1 MRSKLFLMLVV
12 LLVCLS
18 AGQAQ
23 TINENE
29 SVMAL
34 KDKSAEISLAVESG
48 GKTTATSIDLEL
60 LDAESK
66 VRASVSQSFGLRK
79 GKNICKIIMP
89 LGDLIK
95 DDEDGIYWFRLQYR
109 IDGRQGVISLS
120 ELLKDIFELR
130 ASVPKNFSTGTT
142 YRVRV
147 RALNPFSL
155 KAVKG
160 VQVDGEFSVDIE
172 TDSDE
177 DELKLTAN
185 GQTDGKGFV
194 VLDFKIPPGIK
205 VDREGDLDIT
215 GKKNGI
221 TREID
226 EDPEV
231 PENRGGAFLTADKPL
246 YQPGQNFHVR
256 GIFLDQNYNVLPGFE
271 IEYQIEDEDETV
283 LYREKVKTSE
293 YGVASASWKIPEN
306 AKLGAYVVKVMYDG
320 DEMEDSWLYFKVTR
334 YDLPNFTVAAK
345 ADRPYYLPSER
356 NAAVT
361 VSADYLF
368 GKPVKRGQ
376 VRVVEENERRWSWRE
391 QKYESREGRIFEG
404 ETDAEGKYLANIDL
418 GKEIDT
424 LNERNWERFKD
435 LSFAAYFTDLDT
447 NRTEQKRFDIR
458 ITKEAIHIYFVRH
471 PDINPKLPFKAY
483 FSTFYADGSPAVCD
497 VTVTGEGKKA
507 LTTRSNSLGAGKIAL
522 DLPDDPDDQYYDLRV
537 AATDKNGLTG
547 TYQDDIYLNEED
559 AVKFETDR
567 TVYLPGDNIQL
578 NLASTL
584 KRGLVYIDVVK
595 DWLVIGSYSVNL
607 RNGKAD
613 LRIPYDKNFKGDLT
627 IAAYTDDIEHYDEP
641 KMRFSRGII
650 FPEQQ
655 NLRLDAKFSEDTYR
669 PGEEARLKFSIFD
682 GNGRA
687 AQSALGIVVFDKAVE
702 ERARTETEFGG
713 YFSRFYGMLGYNK
726 GFGNIT
732 LKDLNDLDLSK
743 PVTDE
748 MQLAAEVM
756 LAANYYYP
764 EISRS
769 SSDRLEARTIYAE
782 HFKKQFTPVENIL
795 KSEFEKTSRFPADEA
810 GLRKILGENGIDPDK
825 LKDPWDKNYTPVFSI
840 DKSRVILA
848 FRTAGA
854 DKTQMTEDDFDVSSI
869 GFAYFTPAGRKID
882 AAIADYHKETG
893 GFVQDLATL
902 STALKKHGVDLE
914 GLKDRWNRDYR
925 ITFEIARRHL
935 AIKFRSLG
943 EDGIYQTDW
952 NSDDFDIWTN
962 YTDYFAETELN
973 LINALASGVKKNKNE
988 APRDESEFRRMLGE
1002 NGIDLAGV
1010 RDAYNE
1016 SVYLVRERRS
1026 RYVDK
1031 TVVENGKQKI
1041 TPVTQELMT
1050 FRIRSKGEDRIVSG
1064 DDFDLATFSTEV
1076 LVAFT
1081 DLSVST
1087 GTAKNVLYS
1096 GAKGAI
1102 RGTVTDPNGA
1112 VVPGAEVTAASED
1125 DKAISFSTRTDESGV
1140 FLIQNIP
1147 SGKFT
1152 VTVTSP
1158 GFQTYRY
1165 DNVQVRSMNLVEL
1178 NVVLSVAG
1186 TSASVEVTA
1195 AAEIDQ
1201 SSNSSTSITTT
1212 TKAGQGRIAV
1222 PPEQT
1227 STPRVREYFPET
1239 LFWNPELV
1247 TDKKGRAELKFKLAD
1262 NITTWKMYSI
1272 ASTKGG
1278 KIGVAEKEITA
1289 FQPFFV
1295 DLDPPKFLTKG
1306 DEISLPIQVRNYTEK
1321 KQNVNVT
1328 MTKADWFSFIGQ
1340 DKQQVDVDKGSSA
1353 NAIFG
1358 FKAIEALQK
1367 GKQRVTAL
1375 AQGESDAIE
1384 KPVTVR
1390 PDGEEIVRTE
1400 SRVFKG
1406 TTGFEVNFPAN
1417 ALPKTQK
1424 AELKIYP
1431 NLFSHV
1437 AESVEGLLQRPYGC
1451 GEQTISSTYP
1461 NLMILKFTK
1470 QDNKLRS
1477 TAEIYL
1483 QKGYERLTGYQGADG
1498 GFTYWGGKETSDLA
1512 LTAYALRFL
1521 KDADEFI
1528 DVDPKVMARA
1538 QEWLIKQQRPDG
1550 SWVKKYYYETTEDR
1564 NRTKLFT
1571 SYVARTLARL
1581 KITEGD
1587 ALKKALDYLKAR
1599 NAEIDEPYSLAL
1611 YGLAL
1616 LDAGNKE
1623 LAAEIAAALEKMA
1636 IEEGSAVY
1644 WKLETNT
1651 PFYGWG
1657 TAGRLET
1664 TALVTQFLI
1673 REGRERNAHDPT
1685 RDSLISRGT
1694 LFLIRNK
1701 DRYGVWFSTQTTIN
1715 VLDTF
1720 LAALGPDGAA
1730 GAGPAEGIQVSI
1742 NGAGPQILTPP
1753 ADGITPLIID
1763 LTGQLGPLSNRVEIK
1778 GTNGSTL
1785 MAQVVAGHYID
1796 WKDSESTNTTVNH
1809 SRALKMDYRCDKVNT
1824 AIMKDVTCS
1833 VEAERVGFKG
1843 YGMLLA
1849 ELGTPPGAN
1858 VSRESLEEAMASDGS
1873 ISRYDIL
1880 PDRIV
1885 IYMWAKAGGTK
1896 FNFKFKPRY
1905 GINAQTP
1912 ASCVYDYYNPEARAV
1927 GTPIRFVVR

>member
-1 MRSKLFLMLVV
+1 M
-12 LLVCLS
+12 
-18 AGQAQ
+18 
-23 TINENE
+23 
-29 SVMAL
+29 
-34 KDKSAEISLAVESG
+34 
-48 GKTTATSIDLEL
+48 
-60 LDAESK
+60 
-66 VRASVSQSFGLRK
+66 
-79 GKNICKIIMP
+79 
-89 LGDLIK
+89 
-95 DDEDGIYWFRLQYR
+95 
-109 IDGRQGVISLS
+109 
-120 ELLKDIFELR
+120 
-130 ASVPKNFSTGTT
+130 
-142 YRVRV
+142 
-147 RALNPFSL
+147 
-155 KAVKG
+155 
-160 VQVDGEFSVDIE
+160 
-172 TDSDE
+172 
-177 DELKLTAN
+177 
-185 GQTDGKGFV
+185 
-194 VLDFKIPPGIK
+194 
-205 VDREGDLDIT
+205 
-215 GKKNGI
+215 
-221 TREID
+221 
-226 EDPEV
+226 
-231 PENRGGAFLTADKPL
+231 
-246 YQPGQNFHVR
+246 
-256 GIFLDQNYNVLPGFE
+256 
-271 IEYQIEDEDETV
+271 

-306 AKLGAYVVKVMYDG
+306 AKLGGYVVKVMYGG
-320 DEMEDSWLYFKVTR
+320 DEMEDFSLYFKVTR
-334 YDLPNFTVAAK
+334 YDLPNFSVAAK

-368 GKPVKRGQ
+368 GKPVKRGK
-376 VRVVEENERRWSWRE
+376 VRVVEETERSWSWRE
-391 QKYESREGRIFEG
+391 QKYQSREGRIFEG
-404 ETDAEGKYLANIDL
+404 ETDTEGKYIANIDL
-418 GKEIDT
+418 GQEIDT
-424 LNERNWERFKD
+424 MSQRNWERFKD

-458 ITKEAIHIYFVRH
+458 VTKEAIHIYFVRH
-471 PDINPKLPFKAY
+471 SDINPKLPFRAY

-497 VTVTGEGKKA
+497 LTVTGEGKKA
-507 LTTRSNSLGAGKIAL
+507 LTTRSNNLGAGKFIL
-522 DLPDDPDDQYYDLRV
+522 DLPDNPDDRQYNLRV
-537 AATDKNGLTG
+537 AATDKKGLSG
-547 TYQDDIYLNEED
+547 TYEDDIYLSEKD
-559 AVKFETDR
+559 AVRFETDK
-567 TVYLPGDNIQL
+567 TVYLPGDNIQI
-578 NLASTL
+578 NLASSL
-584 KRGLVYIDVVK
+584 KRGLIYIDLVK
-595 DWLVIGSYSVNL
+595 DWLVVGSYSVNL

-627 IAAYTDDIEHYDEP
+627 IAAYTDDIEYYDEP
-641 KMRFSRGII
+641 KIQFSRGII

-669 PGEEARLKFSIFD
+669 PGEEARLKLSVFE

-702 ERARTETEFGG
+702 ERARTDTAFGG
-713 YFSRFYGMLGYNK
+713 YFSRFYRLLGYDK

-743 PVTDE
+743 PVPDE

-756 LAANYYYP
+756 LAANSYYP

-769 SSDRLEARTIYAE
+769 GSDRLEARTVYAG

-840 DKSRVILA
+840 EKSRAILT

-854 DKTQMTEDDFDVSSI
+854 DKTPMTEDDFDVSSV
-869 GFAYFTPAGRKID
+869 GVAYFTPVGRQID
-882 AAIADYHKETG
+882 AAMADYHKETG
-893 GFVQDLATL
+893 GFVQNLATL
-902 STALKKHGVDLE
+902 SKALKKHGIDLE

-925 ITFEIARRHL
+925 ITFEIAKRHL

-943 EDGIYQTDW
+943 ENGTYGTDW

-962 YTDYFAETELN
+962 YTDYFADTELN

-988 APRDESEFRRMLGE
+988 APRDEAEFIGMLRE

-1016 SVYLVRERRS
+1016 SVYLVPERRS

-1064 DDFDLATFSTEV
+1064 DDFDLATFSTEA

-1112 VVPGAEVTAASED
+1112 SVANAEITVTSED
-1125 DKAISFSTRTDESGV
+1125 DKKISFSTRTDESGV

-1152 VTVTSP
+1152 LEVMSP

-1165 DNVQVRSMNLVEL
+1165 QNLQVRSMNLVEL
-1178 NVVLSVAG
+1178 NVVLSIAG
-1186 TSASVEVTA
+1186 VTTTVDVTA
-1195 AAEIDQ
+1195 AADTVEQ
-1201 SSNSSTSITTT
+1201 STSSSITTT
-1212 TKAGQGRIAV
+1212 MKSGQGRIAV

-1227 STPRVREYFPET
+1227 STPRLREYFPET
-1239 LFWNPELV
+1239 LFWNPELI
-1247 TDKKGRAELKFKLAD
+1247 TDKRGRAELKFKLAD

-1289 FQPFFV
+1289 FQPFFA
-1295 DLDPPKFLTKG
+1295 DLDPPKFLTNG
-1306 DEISLPIQVRNYTEK
+1306 DEISLPVQVRNYTEK
-1321 KQNVNVT
+1321 KQNVNIT
-1328 MTKADWFSFIGQ
+1328 MAKADWFSFIGQ
-1340 DKQQVDVDKGSSA
+1340 DKQQVEVDKGNSA

-1358 FKAIEALQK
+1358 FKAIEALK
-1367 GKQRVTAL
+1367 DGKQRVTAI

-1390 PDGEEIVRTE
+1390 PDGEEIVKTE
-1400 SRVFKG
+1400 TGVFKG
-1406 TTGFEVNFPAN
+1406 SAGFDINFPAN
-1417 ALPKTQK
+1417 ALQKTQK

-1470 QDNKLRS
+1470 EDNRLRRQ
-1477 TAEIYL
+1477 ALEYL
-1483 QKGYERLTGYQGADG
+1483 QKGYERLIGYQVADG
-1498 GFTYWGGKETSDLA
+1498 GFTYWGGKDTSDVA

-1521 KDADEFI
+1521 NDAEEFI
-1528 DVDPKVMARA
+1528 EVDKNVVTRA
-1538 QEWLIKQQRPDG
+1538 HDWLIRQQRADG
-1550 SWVKKYYYETTEDR
+1550 SWTKKYYYETTDDKG
-1564 NRTKLFT
+1564 RTKLFT
-1571 SYVARTLARL
+1571 SYVARTLAVMQATDTVPL
-1581 KITEGD
+1581 Q
-1587 ALKKALDYLKAR
+1587 KALDYLKVR
-1599 NAEIDEPYSLAL
+1599 NAETDEPYSLAL

-1623 LAAEIAAALEKMA
+1623 SAAGIAKTLEKLA
-1636 IEEGSAVY
+1636 IEEGSGVY

-1664 TALVTQFLI
+1664 TALVTQLLI
-1673 REGRERNAHDPT
+1673 REARERKTDDAA
-1685 RDSLISRGT
+1685 RDGLIARGT
-1694 LFLIRNK
+1694 LFLLKNK
-1701 DRYGVWFSTQTTIN
+1701 DRYGVWYSTQTTIN

-1720 LAALGPDGAA
+1720 LAALAPGTTGGANTV
-1730 GAGPAEGIQVSI
+1730 ENIQVSV
-1742 NGAGPQILTPP
+1742 NGAGVQSLPVS
-1753 ADGITPLIID
+1753 ADRIEPLIVD
-1763 LTGQLGPLSNRVEIK
+1763 LTGQLGPLANKVEIK
-1778 GTNGSTL
+1778 SSTGSTL
-1785 MAQVVAGHYID
+1785 MAQVVAQHYID
-1796 WKDSESTNTTVNH
+1796 WKDSESTGRTVNQ
-1809 SRALKMDYRCDKVNT
+1809 SRALKMDYKCDKT
-1824 AIMKDVTCS
+1824 TAAIMQDITCS
-1833 VEAERVGFKG
+1833 VEAERVGFTG

-1849 ELGTPPGAN
+1849 EIGTPPGAN
-1858 VSRESLEEAMASDGS
+1858 VSRESLQEAMDADWS

-1885 IYMWAKAGGTK
+1885 IYMWSKAGGTK

-1927 GTPIRFVVR
+1927 GAPLRFAVK